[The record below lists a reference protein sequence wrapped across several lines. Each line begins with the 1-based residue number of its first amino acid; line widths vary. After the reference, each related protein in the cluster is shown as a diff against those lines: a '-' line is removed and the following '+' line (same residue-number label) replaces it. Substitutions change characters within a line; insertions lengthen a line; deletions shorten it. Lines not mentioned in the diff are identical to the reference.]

1 MACQTRL
8 QKENGKYLWFTLL
21 GLGFRPENHLLF
33 YVTETT
39 AKHMNLGPNMF
50 DKPNKDAFYI
60 VIHFLLEKLNPT
72 RFHQTYK
79 YCLPL
84 GSNKQDAA
92 FRKETC
98 FWLREI
104 MDETGYPGS
113 KVLMSLLLSP
123 GGPKF
128 TSLMVRL
135 ATHVML
141 QEMKTFSIDGS
152 WMPDAVAK
160 PASSLDMAVK
170 RLNLIKK
177 RFLKEVIHQHCFLQ
191 EEQKRAQSV
200 VNSLRDLTAESKKY
214 DELLKKHVGDC
225 VREEES
231 SADKPATVR
240 SLWSSVDGM
249 LSTTEQN
256 RKVLES
262 VLEGEADR
270 YALDGTGRRLKVPR
284 SLLERMER
292 PSQQLRSGKVYE
304 GGQLKPLCALELF
317 AHALRLL
324 KDEFG
329 EPPLSPARFGPLQLQ
344 DRGRRLLRHLQ
355 ELRLLGLK
363 ISMEEI
369 PEVKSAIS
377 ELEAQSDKKWPD
389 APFVSLLDDDP
400 ALGFLSPMARW
411 SSEPTFDSSDASGVF
426 SQFPAKLP
434 EKSSER
440 HLAEGESDTSSDLKG
455 RGAAAE
461 ERPRGDAAAESS
473 PADSSL
479 DWLLR
484 VSPPPRQKTPSAPPQ
499 ATVRATPTRT
509 KKPILDMECDNL
521 ADQFADAVAT
531 ASPTT
536 GRLAGLE
543 LEGILSVLHGDP
555 FNTRKQLPRTPESL
569 ILDVKSSWKKAL
581 EEDNTEKCD
590 DSVTGCLTPV
600 GDARRP
606 GSSHDAFSTP
616 GTPKSERRSF
626 WGTVCSVT
634 PFSLAHETLPELP
647 SCDTLLSF
655 DEEDEPIAVPRLEAG
670 ESALNVSHVRQPR
683 DGGSPDCFLLARNIS
698 ALGRERPSPPAVFS
712 LDLDALGTLT
722 PPLKT
727 QQDCLPTLISFSPMD
742 DKAH

>member
-60 VIHFLLEKLNPT
+60 VIHFLLEKLHPT

-128 TSLMVRL
+128 TSLMVHL

-152 WMPDAVAK
+152 WVPDAVAK

-191 EEQKRAQSV
+191 EEQKRVQSV

-225 VREEES
+225 VHEEES
-231 SADKPATVR
+231 SADKPETVR

-256 RKVLES
+256 RKALES

-317 AHALRLL
+317 AHSLRLL

-329 EPPLSPARFGPLQLQ
+329 EPPLSPARFDPLQLQ

-440 HLAEGESDTSSDLKG
+440 HLGEGESDTSLDLKG

-484 VSPPPRQKTPSAPPQ
+484 VSPPPRQKTPSAPP
-499 ATVRATPTRT
+499 
-509 KKPILDMECDNL
+509 
-521 ADQFADAVAT
+521 QFADAVAT

-581 EEDNTEKCD
+581 EEDNAEKCD
-590 DSVTGCLTPV
+590 DSVAGCLTPV

-626 WGTVCSVT
+626 WGTVCPVT

-655 DEEDEPIAVPRLEAG
+655 DGDEEDEPIAVPRPEAD
-670 ESALNVSHVRQPR
+670 ESPLNVSRGYVRQPR
-683 DGGSPDCFLLARNIS
+683 DGGSPECFLLARNIS
-698 ALGRERPSPPAVFS
+698 ALSRERPSPPAVFS